1 MASDLPE
8 IPQAIGGL
16 PPTQP
21 TLAST
26 TTLNAANNLDAQFYR
41 TWQPTGIRIA
51 IKLPYISD
59 DKTPL
64 FAVRVTPRV
73 GYIATRQIPSVGQV
87 CGLGYTNPIVY
98 PSCGVSR
105 QSFTFADEPVVATI
119 YDTAG
124 PFNKIAHM
132 YRYYKGSIN
141 YRFRCVTNCV
151 AQGYV
156 MFGVV
161 HGATA
166 DIIRKSAPSGVPNI
180 CSYLVR
186 RVWETGRSVKAG
198 MMNTYQLT
206 DLSQLRHVEVQVP
219 FISNTEF
226 RDMQWMDC
234 VASSVIDDGQEFMA
248 INQPQSFIVAYARGE
263 LTSFSGSQATLIYE
277 LEYCPGPDFEFF
289 NELPLTAATLFRTN
303 FDEYRQISSSYYL
316 PFSYPGRTATFQAQE
331 EDENQNDPQLVNTVK
346 ATKYTDAERNEGLA
360 LRMNAMTLARNV
372 AKRSSQV
379 KE

>member
-1 MASDLPE
+1 MASDISE
-8 IPQAIGGL
+8 TPQTIGGL

-21 TLAST
+21 TIAST
-26 TTLNAANNLDAQFYR
+26 TTLNAPNNLDAQFYR
-41 TWQPTGIRIA
+41 TWQTTGIRIA
-51 IKLPYISD
+51 IKLPYVSD

-73 GYIATRQIPSVGQV
+73 GYLATRLIPSVGEI

-98 PSCGVSR
+98 PSCGTIR
-105 QSFTFADEPVVATI
+105 KSFAYADEPVVATI
-119 YDTAG
+119 YDSAG

-166 DIIRKSAPSGVPNI
+166 DVLRKTGGSGVPTM
-180 CSYLVR
+180 CAYLTR

-219 FISNTEF
+219 FISNTEY
-226 RDMQWMDC
+226 RDMQWLDC
-234 VASSVIDDGQEFMA
+234 VASSCIDDGVTDMA

-289 NELPLTAATLFRTN
+289 NELPLTQTTLYRLN
-303 FDEYRQISSSYYL
+303 ADEFRQISSTYFL
-316 PFSYPGRTATFQAQE
+316 PFSYPGRNATREAEQQAT
-331 EDENQNDPQLVNTVK
+331 DEPDPQLVNTLK
-346 ATKYTDAERNEGLA
+346 NTKYKDAEKNEGLV
-360 LRMNAMTLARNV
+360 LKMNAMTLARNV